1 MCTIKQGRIRT
12 NTVRVR
18 NKICSCHDIA
28 EILLMLALNTNQ
40 SINHVRFR
48 VKIMYS
54 SVSTCELFQYTA
66 HIKVQQ
72 SMFIKIQA
80 SL

>member
-1 MCTIKQGRIRT
+1 MCTIKQERIRT
-12 NTVRVR
+12 KTVR

-66 HIKVQQ
+66 HFKVQL
-72 SMFIKIQA
+72 SM
-80 SL
+80 LVY